1 MNKEEKITKNEY
13 KSTTIDINS
22 GGYYSIRLKDDSVYN
37 VWSKKENGKK
47 IYFIKKD
54 GKEILLD
61 DEVKKWYLSDV
72 REYERYG
79 I

>member
-1 MNKEEKITKNEY
+1 MEKITRNEY
-13 KSTTIDINS
+13 LRTTIDINN
-22 GGYYSIRLKDDSVYN
+22 GCYYSIRLKDDENIIYN

-47 IYFIKKD
+47 VYFIIKD
-54 GKEILLD
+54 DKEIVLD